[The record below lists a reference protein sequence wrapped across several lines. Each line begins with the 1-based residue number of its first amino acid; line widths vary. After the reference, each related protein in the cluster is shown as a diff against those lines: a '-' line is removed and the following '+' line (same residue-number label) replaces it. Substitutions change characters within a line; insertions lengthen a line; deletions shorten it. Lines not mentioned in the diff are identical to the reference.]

1 MAIRHVSEFEHIQT
15 RPGHY
20 VRDTVTPYYLLTEV
34 IDNSADELLSKKASN
49 IVVILN
55 YRDGVYSV
63 IDNGRGIPVRQ
74 DGLEYDVPIEICT
87 DLRTGGK
94 FDNDLYDQKSGLH
107 GEGLTIVNA
116 LSEYLNIT
124 VKDRKVH
131 KEYIFHNSPDKNITP
146 TVIKGLSYS
155 TKVEFKPDPQYFDT
169 VDIPKDDVVE
179 RLKCILVTAN
189 SDNVSVALKV
199 IDKTG
204 KEYSVDIDNDIITNF
219 NKKSDKETYTG
230 TFRGTRSTP
239 DGKKI
244 TDEITVYIN
253 RSETTQFS
261 YSSIVNTLPMTT
273 IGADRIFIR
282 KAFNDY
288 LFRKAKDRYVS
299 EDDMVAGVNVLLI
312 AKLSDPAFSG
322 QQKYSL
328 VGGRGKYDYIFNQ
341 ANIDKLLDKFPDFV
355 SEQISY
361 AESVKMNKDSKN
373 IGKTKKGNKVNVEN
387 LRDCTSKK
395 IEDRELYIVEGNSAG
410 GTLLQARDVTKHAV
424 LPLRGKI
431 LNVLNSSFDKI
442 VDSKTLGMI
451 FNSIGI
457 KPNNPDLSELR
468 YGKIITCQDGDS
480 DGQHIAALLVSFFSK
495 FAKDLIINGN
505 LFVAE
510 TPLFGTYEKGK
521 FIPIYDIPTYEKYRN
536 KGAKISRYKGLGEMS
551 PEELHECVF
560 NENKRHLIQVNP
572 DSIETIEE
580 IWKNKQDIVKDY
592 IK

>member
-20 VRDTVTPYYLLTEV
+20 VRDTTTPFYLLTEV
-34 IDNSADELLSKKASN
+34 IDNAADELLSKKADTI
-49 IVVILN
+49 IVTLD
-55 YRDGVYSV
+55 YQKGVYSV
-63 IDNGRGIPVRQ
+63 IDNGRGIPIRQ
-74 DGLEYDVPIEICT
+74 EGLTYDVPIEICT

-124 VKDRKVH
+124 VKDKRSH
-131 KEYIFHNSPDKNITP
+131 KEYIFYNSPSKDVKPN
-146 TVIKGLSYS
+146 VIKGLSYS

-169 VDIPKDDVVE
+169 IEISKDDVIE

-189 SDNVSVALKV
+189 NEKVNVSLKV
-199 IDKTG
+199 IDKSG
-204 KEYSVDIDNDIITNF
+204 QESNVDINNDIITNF
-219 NKKSDKETYTG
+219 NKKSDKETYVGVIKGKRT
-230 TFRGTRSTP
+230 TP
-239 DGKKI
+239 EGKEI
-244 TDEITVYIN
+244 TDEVVIYMN

-273 IGADRIFIR
+273 IGADRIFVR

-299 EDDMVAGVNVLLI
+299 EDDMVVGINVLLI
-312 AKLSDPAFSG
+312 AKLSDPSFSG

-341 ANIDKLLDKFPDFV
+341 ANIDKLLDKFPSFV
-355 SEQISY
+355 TDQIDY

-373 IGKTKKGNKVNVEN
+373 IGKVKKGSRVNVEN

-395 IEDRELYIVEGNSAG
+395 IEDRELYIVEGTSAG
-410 GTLLQARDVTKHAV
+410 GTLLKARDVTRHAV

-431 LNVLNSSFDKI
+431 VNVLNSSFDKI
-442 VDSKTLGMI
+442 VDSKTLGSI
-451 FNSIGI
+451 FNAIGI
-457 KPNNPDLSELR
+457 KPNDNDLSTLR
-468 YGKIITCQDGDS
+468 YSKVVINTDADS
-480 DGQHIAALLVSFFSK
+480 DGEHLSALLTSFFVK
-495 FAKDLIINGN
+495 FASNLVSNGN
-505 LFVAE
+505 LYIAVM
-510 TPLFGTYEKGK
+510 PLFGTYEKKK
-521 FIPIYDIPTYEKYRN
+521 FIPIFDDATLEHYRK
-536 KGAKISRYKGLGEMS
+536 KGNNISRYKGLGEMS
-551 PEELHECVF
+551 PEELYECVF
-560 NENKRHLIQVNP
+560 NENTRHFIQVTQSNV
-572 DSIETIEE
+572 DDIVSIWE
-580 IWKNKQDIVKDY
+580 NKQEIVKDY

>member
-1 MAIRHVSEFEHIQT
+1 MAIRHMTEFEHIQT
-15 RPGHY
+15 RTGHY
-20 VRDTVTPYYLLTEV
+20 IRDTSTPFYLLTEV
-34 IDNSADELLSKKASN
+34 IDNSADELLSKKADT
-49 IVVILN
+49 IVVTLN
-55 YRDGVYSV
+55 YKDGVYSV

-74 DGLEYDVPIEICT
+74 EGLEHDVPIEICT

-124 VKDRKVH
+124 VKDKRKH
-131 KEYIFHNSPDKNITP
+131 LEYIFHNSPDKNISP
-146 TVIKGLSYS
+146 NVIKGLSYS
-155 TKVEFKPDPQYFDT
+155 TKVEFKPDPQYFDS
-169 VDIPKDDVVE
+169 VIINKDDVVE
-179 RLKCILVTAN
+179 RLKCVLVTAN
-189 SDNVSVALKV
+189 NDKVAVVLKV
-199 IDKTG
+199 IEPDGT
-204 KEYSVDIDNDIITNF
+204 EENIDIENDIVKNF
-219 NKKSDKETYTG
+219 QSKSTSNTYTG
-230 TFRGTRSTP
+230 CFTGKRITP
-239 DGKKI
+239 EGKTI
-244 TDEITVYIN
+244 TDEIVVYIN
-253 RSETTQFS
+253 RTDTTQFS

-273 IGADRIFIR
+273 AGADRVFIR
-282 KAFNDY
+282 KAFNEY
-288 LFRKAKDRYVS
+288 LFKKAKDRYVS
-299 EDDMVAGVNVLLI
+299 EDDMVAGINVLLI
-312 AKLSDPAFSG
+312 AKLSDPSFSG

-341 ANIDKLLDKFPDFV
+341 TNVDKLLDKFPEFV
-355 SEQISY
+355 EAQINY
-361 AESVKMNKDSKN
+361 AETVKMNKDSKN
-373 IGKTKKGNKVNVEN
+373 IGKGKKSRVNVEN

-395 IEDRELYIVEGNSAG
+395 LEDRELYIVEGNSAG
-410 GTLLQARDVTKHAV
+410 GTLLQARDVSKHAV

-442 VDSKTLGMI
+442 IDSKTLGMI

-495 FAKDLIINGN
+495 FAKDLIMNGN

-536 KGAKISRYKGLGEMS
+536 KGNKISRYKGLGEMS

-560 NENKRHLIQVNP
+560 NETTRHLIQVNP
-572 DSIETIEE
+572 SNLEDIEN
-580 IWKNKQDIVKDY
+580 IWENKNEIVKGY
-592 IK
+592 IV